1 MVAVNDEDTRTYIA
15 YVGFERCMNYRRVIR
30 KRLSRAGGERTK
42 TSKMTGDMVA
52 LGTGRCAVS
61 PFASEAEVV
70 SALPAY
76 VIVAEVVVEGLRVHK
91 RLCTVEPL
99 TVVER

>member
-1 MVAVNDEDTRTYIA
+1 MA
-15 YVGFERCMNYRRVIR
+15 
-30 KRLSRAGGERTK
+30 
-42 TSKMTGDMVA
+42 GDMIA

-61 PFASEAEVV
+61 PFASEAEVI

-76 VIVAEVVVEGLRVHK
+76 VIVAEMIVEGLRVHK

-99 TVVER
+99 AVVKR

>member
-1 MVAVNDEDTRTYIA
+1 M
-15 YVGFERCMNYRRVIR
+15 
-30 KRLSRAGGERTK
+30 TK
-42 TSKMTGDMVA
+42 TSKMAGDVIA

-61 PFASEAEVV
+61 PFASEAEVI

-76 VIVAEVVVEGLRVHK
+76 VIVAEMVVEGLGVGK
-91 RLCTVEPL
+91 RPCTVEPL